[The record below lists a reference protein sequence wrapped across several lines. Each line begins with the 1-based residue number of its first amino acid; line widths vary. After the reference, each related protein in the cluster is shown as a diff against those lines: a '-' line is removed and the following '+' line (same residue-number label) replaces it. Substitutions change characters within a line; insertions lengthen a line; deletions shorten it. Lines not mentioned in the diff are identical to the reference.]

1 MEDANVAQAR
11 KFYASSNGDQWFLV
25 RDPNPERVFVRHEPN
40 VPSGGRITD
49 LEIGEFLARGAHSPE
64 HLALLQLVGTLVR
77 EDSDR

>member
-1 MEDANVAQAR
+1 MLVPTETNGSLSATLILNAC
-11 KFYASSNGDQWFLV
+11 SS
-25 RDPNPERVFVRHEPN
+25 RHEPN

-64 HLALLQLVGTLVR
+64 HLALLQLVRTLASR